1 MPLHWALHNE
11 LERGF
16 DMKKEGFRSNLLA
29 LVIIPIG
36 GLVALGFCYL
46 LYLLTYNLVESL
58 FFSTNPTSL
67 PASTIRRIFALAL
80 LVLYL
85 VLFRAKISD
94 IVKGAVLVGPM
105 GILLSTAILTFYQQP
120 AWAIALTVLIAAGSM
135 FLLYKSKRPWFY
147 YYAVAIAVL
156 ASVALA
162 WPRA

>member
-1 MPLHWALHNE
+1 
-11 LERGF
+11 
-16 DMKKEGFRSNLLA
+16 MKKEGFRSNLLA

-105 GILLSTAILTFYQQP
+105 GILLSTGILTFYQQP
-120 AWAIALTVLIAAGSM
+120 AWAIVATAVITAASAFLI
-135 FLLYKSKRPWFY
+135 YINKKPWFY
-147 YYAVAIAVL
+147 YYAVAITVL
-156 ASVALA
+156 VSVALA
-162 WPRA
+162 WPKR